1 MPRMTSPDRLIIST
15 HTSLAGRDRRSCR
28 YAVRYRIST
37 HTSLAGRDLHQ
48 RLYLAELIGF
58 LLTRPSRDVTDPAKP
73 LDILM
78 PISTHTSLAGRDTQR
93 RSG

>member
-1 MPRMTSPDRLIIST
+1 MPRMTSPDRLI
-15 HTSLAGRDRRSCR
+15 
-28 YAVRYRIST
+28 IST

-78 PISTHTSLAGRDTQR
+78 PISTHTSLTGRDAATCLHFC
-93 RSG
+93 SLA